1 MTKIYYNKDSFRGH
15 KGGMTETVFCMPFED
30 ASNWPQEPI
39 HNDRFAKLIQNGVN
53 NIVYSPLADCDYAVL
68 PYKYEDTQETRDL
81 IKEANDAGKKIIVI
95 YNDDD
100 EGPVDVSP
108 EQGYIFRTSFNIR
121 DRKENE
127 FAFPAFTGDFY
138 EQSKTI
144 TEEQEQLTVGFCG
157 QAFIPIRRKA
167 IQKLRK
173 QNILKTDFILRKGF
187 WAPEISKNQARREFL
202 DNLRD
207 NLFILC
213 VRGAGN
219 FSYRLYE
226 TMMMGRI
233 PIIIDS
239 DQIFPFEDK
248 INYDDCAILIPE
260 EEVSNMTE
268 HIDSWLERNGTA
280 MTQLQNYN
288 RQLWEKYLAPS
299 GWLSNFVLELEYQTT
314 DL

>member
-1 MTKIYYNKDSFRGH
+1 MTKIYYNKKAFRGH

-39 HNDRFAKLIQNGVN
+39 HNNRFAKLIQNGVAD
-53 NIVYSPLADCDYAVL
+53 VEYSSLEECDYAVL
-68 PYKYEDTQETRDL
+68 PYKYEDTPETAAL

-100 EGPVDVSP
+100 EGPVNVSP
-108 EQGYIFRTSFNIR
+108 EQGYVFRTSFNTR
-121 DRKENE
+121 ERKENE

-138 EQSKTI
+138 DQSKTI
-144 TEEQEQLTVGFCG
+144 TDEKEQLTVGFCG

-173 QNILKTDFILRKGF
+173 QDILETNFILRKGF
-187 WAPEISKNQARREFL
+187 WAPELPKAQARREFL
-202 DNLRD
+202 DNLKD

-226 TMMMGRI
+226 TMMMGRV

-248 INYDDCAILIPE
+248 INYDECAIVIPE
-260 EEVSNMTE
+260 DEVSNIAG
-268 HIDSWLERNGTA
+268 HIDEWLGRNRMALTE
-280 MTQLQNYN
+280 LQGYN

-299 GWLSNFVLELEYQTT
+299 GWLSNFVIELEYQTM